1 MNEVRVSNSF
11 YVRMGLVLIAL
22 IFAGFTPILK
32 ARFDAGGTVNA
43 TLVIHGILTL
53 GWFVLFTYQ
62 ASLVSLRKLKRHMTL
77 GKVSVALA
85 AAIIVTG
92 VLMMQ
97 DSFDRGSNGGTP
109 FSNEHFIILPFLDLV
124 LFVIFYG
131 LAFIN
136 RFKAD
141 THKHF
146 MLLTGIMIMDPAVA
160 RIGMTL
166 GFMPIGLLLHF
177 GLLAAVLLYDRK
189 TYGYVHSAT
198 KIGFAGLG
206 SRYALIFLLGPTEA
220 WANFVQMLFG

>member
-1 MNEVRVSNSF
+1 MNNVQVRNSF
-11 YVRMGLVLIAL
+11 YVRMGFILVAL
-22 IFAGFTPILK
+22 IFAGFMPVLK
-32 ARFDAGGTVNA
+32 TRFDSGGTVNA
-43 TLVIHGILTL
+43 TLVTHGFLTL

-62 ASLVSLRKLKRHMTL
+62 ASLISLGNIKRHMTI
-77 GKVSVALA
+77 GKVSVVIA
-85 AAIIVTG
+85 AAITITG

-109 FSNEHFIILPFLDLV
+109 FSNEHFIILPFLDIA

-136 RFKAD
+136 RFEAD

-166 GFMPIGLLLHF
+166 GFMPVGLLLHF
-177 GLLAAVLLYDRK
+177 GLLAAVFLYDRK
-189 TYGYVHSAT
+189 TYGHVHMAT
-198 KIGFAGLG
+198 KIGLVALG
-206 SRYALIFLLGPTEA
+206 SRYGLIFLLGPTEV
-220 WANFVQMLFG
+220 WANFVHKVFG